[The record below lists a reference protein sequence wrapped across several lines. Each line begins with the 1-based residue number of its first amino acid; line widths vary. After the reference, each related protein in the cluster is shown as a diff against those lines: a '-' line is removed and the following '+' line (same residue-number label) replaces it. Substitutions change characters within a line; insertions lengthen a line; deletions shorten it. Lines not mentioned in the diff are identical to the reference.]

1 MPTKKVWNHA
11 TEMKNGFVSR
21 EEKVYLLSG
30 KEKEEIYKFIEE

>member
-21 EEKVYLLSG
+21 EEKVYVMDQDSKG
-30 KEKEEIYKFIEE
+30 